1 MAYYPKSQVKTDLY
15 TNGNEYRLS
24 STKKEYKGYYYKTS
38 SGKLYTG
45 ANPML
50 PPSFLLEPISPAL
63 DDVQEN
69 TSSPSL
75 PSSTYL
81 QKLSTTI
88 QIDTITPSA
97 TNYNPGNTQT
107 RIIPQFSVTLPTADD
122 KKRGFFIRYF
132 CKKNNELIYFETSQS
147 DHDRIK
153 NQDPSTAYDLYSVV
167 SLKWYIT
174 GDPSQV
180 ISQNIVQINQASSIN
195 EWLGFIQYFKGDFT
209 KYLGS

>member
-1 MAYYPKSQVKTDLY
+1 M
-15 TNGNEYRLS
+15 LS
-24 STKKEYKGYYYKTS
+24 STKEEYKGYYYKTS

-45 ANPML
+45 TNPMI
-50 PPSFLLEPISPAL
+50 PPSFLLKPISPAL

-69 TSSPSL
+69 NSPASL
-75 PSSTYL
+75 PSNAYL

-88 QIDTITPSA
+88 QIDPINPSS
-97 TNYNPGNTQT
+97 TNYNPGNIQT

-132 CKKNNELIYFETSQS
+132 CKKNNELIYFETSQA

-180 ISQNIVQINQASSIN
+180 TSQNIVQINQASSLN
-195 EWLGFIQYFKGDFT
+195 GWLGFIQYFKGDFNR
-209 KYLGS
+209 YLGS